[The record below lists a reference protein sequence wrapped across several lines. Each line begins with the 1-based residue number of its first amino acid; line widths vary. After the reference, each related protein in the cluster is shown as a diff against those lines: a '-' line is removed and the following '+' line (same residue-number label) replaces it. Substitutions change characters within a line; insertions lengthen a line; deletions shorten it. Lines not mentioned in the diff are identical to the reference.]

1 MVAVM
6 IAMLLAEAA
15 QSGPD
20 AFDRA
25 RREMVR
31 RQIQQRGVR
40 DPAVIRAMLGVPR
53 HLFVPESI
61 REHSYADQPLPL
73 AFGQT
78 ISQPY
83 IVAAM
88 SEMLKPSPNLRVLE
102 IGTGSGYQ
110 AAVLSRLFR
119 EVYSIEIVPG
129 LAKLAESNLRAAGV
143 SNVHVRIGDGYDG
156 WPEKAPFDRI
166 LLTAAPP
173 EVPASLLDQLAR
185 GGRLVAPEGADVN
198 AQYLVTIEKDSSG
211 RLHRSSGDAVRFVP
225 MVPGPVRR

>member
-1 MVAVM
+1 
-6 IAMLLAEAA
+6 
-15 QSGPD
+15 
-20 AFDRA
+20 
-25 RREMVR
+25 
-31 RQIQQRGVR
+31 
-40 DPAVIRAMLGVPR
+40 
-53 HLFVPESI
+53 
-61 REHSYADQPLPL
+61 
-73 AFGQT
+73 
-78 ISQPY
+78 
-83 IVAAM
+83 M

-225 MVPGPVRR
+225 MVPGPVHR